1 MGALINVW
9 LCRLKDVVHNA
20 DNLLIEDLR
29 SKGEKFTCS
38 TTLMDEECLAI
49 NSCRR
54 PYIFDLQGGSLNSLL
69 AESTWSVSTLTIVG
83 ALEFEIDLLS
93 PHCAITHSMSGT
105 PLSSHKHHLPPLKY
119 VFMSDWWLAKPC
131 LPLQGLAVGG
141 IAYGQRE
148 RMFLSTVIAKRHEA
162 NVLETEDGV
171 TLHFSSFINS
181 SRSFQNG
188 FPREVCEDF
197 LLGFPDDWQK
207 YTAHSFR
214 AKCVDGDTGF
224 CELNASLHKRAI
236 DPIPFSIRDN
246 RSAERHDFSL
256 SNDGI
261 LEAKTNICNEPE
273 NSIVNVL
280 KQSVSKNSVE
290 CSNIKKTVEGE
301 RKDNIVSLKSSQ
313 SPVDTMDDGENGVLV
328 AAPISQVGNP
338 NNDQSLT
345 GVFDRSP
352 CKVHSGK
359 SMVGSPVSTTKIRV
373 TQSSGDCKEEH
384 SPATA
389 TLTTTQPQASPSSQ
403 PRDRISFSHSSPPPA
418 GLPAAFSA
426 SSSAHHFLR
435 VNVAAS
441 SSPPPAV
448 SVSHRRRPLLR
459 DCSFTSPILLPP
471 PTAPLAAATQHLHAA
486 ELLSPPPST
495 SPIASN

>member
-1 MGALINVW
+1 MIICGTGASLFLTLSITLVSIIFILSSSLRNTAT
-9 LCRLKDVVHNA
+9 LCPKSTLSAAVFPVPQITIRCLP
-20 DNLLIEDLR
+20 L
-29 SKGEKFTCS
+29 CS
-38 TTLMDEECLAI
+38 FVLPHQAI

-54 PYIFDLQGGSLNSLL
+54 PYIFNLQGGSLNSLL
-69 AESTWSVSTLTIVG
+69 AESTWSVSTPTIVG

-93 PHCAITHSMSGT
+93 PHCAITHLMSGT

-171 TLHFSSFINS
+171 TLHLSSFINS

-214 AKCVDGDTGF
+214 AKCVDGHTGF
-224 CELNASLHKRAI
+224 CEPNASLHKRAI
-236 DPIPFSIRDN
+236 DPIPFSIRDH
-246 RSAERHDFSL
+246 RSAERYDFSS

-261 LEAKTNICNEPE
+261 LKAKTNICNEPE

-290 CSNIKKTVEGE
+290 CSNSKKTVEGE
-301 RKDNIVSLKSSQ
+301 RNDNIVSLKSSQ
-313 SPVDTMDDGENGVLV
+313 SLVDTMDDGENGVLV
-328 AAPISQVGNP
+328 AAPISQVVNP

-345 GVFDRSP
+345 GVFDWNP

-359 SMVGSPVSTTKIRV
+359 SMVGSPVSTAKIRV

-384 SPATA
+384 
-389 TLTTTQPQASPSSQ
+389 
-403 PRDRISFSHSSPPPA
+403 
-418 GLPAAFSA
+418 
-426 SSSAHHFLR
+426 
-435 VNVAAS
+435 
-441 SSPPPAV
+441 
-448 SVSHRRRPLLR
+448 VSHTRKYSKKNLTSLKETSSCPVRR
-459 DCSFTSPILLPP
+459 SPR
-471 PTAPLAAATQHLHAA
+471 
-486 ELLSPPPST
+486 LSKST
-495 SPIASN
+495 K

>member
-1 MGALINVW
+1 
-9 LCRLKDVVHNA
+9 
-20 DNLLIEDLR
+20 
-29 SKGEKFTCS
+29 
-38 TTLMDEECLAI
+38 AI

-384 SPATA
+384 
-389 TLTTTQPQASPSSQ
+389 
-403 PRDRISFSHSSPPPA
+403 
-418 GLPAAFSA
+418 
-426 SSSAHHFLR
+426 
-435 VNVAAS
+435 
-441 SSPPPAV
+441 
-448 SVSHRRRPLLR
+448 VSHTRKCSKKNLTSLKETSSCPVRR
-459 DCSFTSPILLPP
+459 SPRLQSKRNEQVKPV
-471 PTAPLAAATQHLHAA
+471 
-486 ELLSPPPST
+486 
-495 SPIASN
+495 